1 MTKTAQQPL
10 SPSQEDYLEAVLDL
24 ERTGRVARVRDIA
37 RRLNVGMSSV
47 SIALRALG
55 ERGLVNY
62 DPYQVITLTD
72 RGERLGRL
80 VTRRHEVLQAFLTDV
95 LGIDAGRAQSNA
107 CRMEHAIDDEV
118 LQRLKD
124 FAAFLQRS
132 PRVGRGWALSRA
144 SGPEGPR
151 TRSRR
156 HVPPRRLRGGPARTQ
171 PAGTQTAGVPPR
183 ETPKGRSTQPGRA

>member
-1 MTKTAQQPL
+1 MMKNASVPL

-62 DPYQVITLTD
+62 DPYQVVTLTE

-95 LGIDAGRAQSNA
+95 LGIDAALAQSNA
-107 CRMEHAIDDEV
+107 CRMEHAIDDTV

-132 PRVGRGWALSRA
+132 PLIGRGWARSRA
-144 SGPEGPR
+144 GRAEAHTKPHLRHAP
-151 TRSRR
+151 SRR
-156 HVPPRRLRGGPARTQ
+156 PRRAAPRAMQTGGA
-171 PAGTQTAGVPPR
+171 
-183 ETPKGRSTQPGRA
+183 